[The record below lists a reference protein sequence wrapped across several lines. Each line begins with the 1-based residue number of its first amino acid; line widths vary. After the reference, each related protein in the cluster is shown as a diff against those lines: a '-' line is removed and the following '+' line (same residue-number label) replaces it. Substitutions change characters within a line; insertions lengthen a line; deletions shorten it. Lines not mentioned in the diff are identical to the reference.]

1 MAHWLLTLVMLMI
14 PGSAGPNAPD
24 VGYVSLCEVISNPAK
39 YDQRTIVTSGVIGPS
54 NVIFDPACRPTRDAA
69 HPEVLLDL
77 TWANFEAAS
86 DEHGT
91 RTRLDEL
98 RHSGMQAFI
107 VVEARFDAYRRY
119 TGQLPED
126 ERLRE
131 LLTSTNSRF
140 GPGNCCRFQLAIRLL
155 KLVESAGPAT
165 SP

>member
-1 MAHWLLTLVMLMI
+1 MFTSS
-14 PGSAGPNAPD
+14 GGPAAAD

-39 YDQRTIVTSGVIGPS
+39 YDQRTILTSGIVGPS
-54 NVIFDPACRPTRDAA
+54 NIIFDPACRPTRDGAG
-69 HPEVLLDL
+69 PEVLLDL
-77 TWANFEAAS
+77 TWANLEAAL
-86 DEHGT
+86 DENGT
-91 RTRLDEL
+91 RKRLDEL
-98 RHSGMQAFI
+98 RHAGMQAFI

-131 LLTSTNSRF
+131 LLTRLNSRF
-140 GPGNCCRFQLAIRLL
+140 GPANCCRFQLAIRSL

>member
-1 MAHWLLTLVMLMI
+1 MALWLSTLVMLMI
-14 PGSAGPNAPD
+14 PGSGGPTAAD

-39 YDQRTIVTSGVIGPS
+39 YDQRTILTSGVVGPS
-54 NVIFDPACRPTRDAA
+54 NIIFDPACRPKGDRA
-69 HPEVLLDL
+69 HPEVELDS
-77 TWANFEAAS
+77 TWANFTAAR

-91 RTRLDEL
+91 RKRLDDVL
-98 RHSGMQAFI
+98 DAGKQAFI

-119 TGQLPED
+119 TGQLPEN

-131 LLTSTNSRF
+131 LVIRGNSRF
-140 GPGNCCRFQLAIRLL
+140 GPENLCRFQLAIRLL